1 MTFYHL
7 KRYNKVITKEGV
19 NLAVSLKKKPK
30 TDPINGLGKNDD
42 KLSVQKSRPLFALW
56 SSEITLP
63 EFKILDTYLARID
76 SHKPEQRTVIFERG
90 ELENVLGVTKLSGP
104 LLKKR
109 LKHLMSQVV
118 EIPDATE
125 SNGFRLLTLFEE
137 AEAAPDE
144 NGVWQVKMECT
155 SKAMK
160 YIFNMENL
168 GYFRYKLRCITSIS
182 SRYSYIMFIYLE
194 SSRFHGL
201 SWDVP
206 LDDLKHIL
214 RCDTQKTYGSY
225 KEFNKQILKRVHE
238 ELSLK
243 TECRYSYTPI
253 KRGRTVVAIHFDLEP
268 LSPPLPE
275 LQSPLDLLDNEA
287 ALQSDFYR
295 AACCPAGTEEP
306 EFSAEEIEV
315 LLSIIRTFPDNKLP
329 PHEYGIDFSREAYL
343 RQKYASMCAYA
354 TKRNIK
360 HRFAYLKKIIEKDAE
375 SIL

>member
-1 MTFYHL
+1 
-7 KRYNKVITKEGV
+7 
-19 NLAVSLKKKPK
+19 
-30 TDPINGLGKNDD
+30 
-42 KLSVQKSRPLFALW
+42 
-56 SSEITLP
+56 
-63 EFKILDTYLARID
+63 
-76 SHKPEQRTVIFERG
+76 
-90 ELENVLGVTKLSGP
+90 
-104 LLKKR
+104 
-109 LKHLMSQVV
+109 
-118 EIPDATE
+118 
-125 SNGFRLLTLFEE
+125 
-137 AEAAPDE
+137 
-144 NGVWQVKMECT
+144 
-155 SKAMK
+155 
-160 YIFNMENL
+160 
-168 GYFRYKLRCITSIS
+168 
-182 SRYSYIMFIYLE
+182 MFIYLE